1 MACPIEFVLAQG
13 ACVVKCPS
21 TYTLQVVDGIPS
33 CVMKNT
39 TGRVIASFGL
49 TSVLPMTPGGPSGS
63 LRGRSYTAFPADFR
77 NAYNDFTQKL
87 AVANSSVDRNTA
99 TETAFAALQTA
110 ENARGSPEGETAYER
125 ARIAYY
131 TLTKGDA
138 WLADEQTRIANTE
151 AQPVIDNLV
160 AQYRALQ
167 AKNTQQQSTIEV
179 INGLKD
185 RVLSVKDDLAFSV
198 DTFQKQVDAIKNQ
211 INMDKKA
218 KELEIA
224 STSSWV
230 DVVLNWLIVIA
241 TIVCIA
247 LIIRRVTRGKRA
259 NTSLDEE
266 VRFLRAKTGFFESY
280 FGSKPTTTPAPAPA
294 PAPKPPAPAPASSS
308 AGTTT

>member
-49 TSVLPMTPGGPSGS
+49 TSVLPMTPGGPSGT
-63 LRGRSYTAFPADFR
+63 LRGRSYTAFPADFK

-110 ENARGSPEGETAYER
+110 ENARGTPAGESAYEA

-160 AQYRALQ
+160 AQYTALH

-198 DTFQKQVDAIKNQ
+198 NTFQRQVEVVKNQ
-211 INMDKKA
+211 INMDRKA
-218 KELEIA
+218 KEVEA
-224 STSSWV
+224 AAASSWV
-230 DVVLNWLIVIA
+230 DSVLNWLIAII
-241 TIVCIA
+241 TIVCIV
-247 LIIRRVTRGKRA
+247 LIIRRFTGGRNSIEKMRQE
-259 NTSLDEE
+259 TE
-266 VRFLRAKTGFFESY
+266 FYRAKAGLERAKKGDQSERTPNLYEL
-280 FGSKPTTTPAPAPA
+280 FGLERPTAPAAA
-294 PAPKPPAPAPASSS
+294 PAAPK
-308 AGTTT
+308 